1 MPTRRPKTPKEVLKV
16 HRQQEVQ
23 EGDEVIIR
31 AKVTRIGKDT
41 DDNPNKVTVQLKGFG
56 VPVTL
61 SPEFVE
67 APAED

>member
-1 MPTRRPKTPKEVLKV
+1 MPTRQKTPKEVIKIR
-16 HRQQEVQ
+16 RQQEVQ

-31 AKVTRIGKDT
+31 AKVTRIGRGS

-67 APAED
+67 VPTED